1 MYKVSAEK
9 VILER
14 LIIKYASRQK
24 EAGLWNNLK
33 ALVASTPLVFAA
45 LTADQQEAL
54 AEEGFTIQAGLSD
67 GHFGIVAGPSM
78 VTHILGHHE
87 VDQFSGVPSGP
98 HDPLHGLHMVVEAI
112 KHAVDDVEGK
122 VVKGPPTL
130 ESDLKLVAEMARTE
144 PKPSLLAQLKLP
156 GFKNL
161 LALNMAKPSNSS
173 SSRGSGGSG
182 GFKKRPENGR
192 IKAVRG

>member
-1 MYKVSAEK
+1 MRKVSADRI
-9 VILER
+9 VIER

-54 AEEGFTIQAGLSD
+54 ADDGFTVQAGYSD

-87 VDQFSGVPSGP
+87 VDQFSGVPSSP
-98 HDPLHGLHMVVEAI
+98 HNPLHGLYVVIEAV
-112 KHAVDDVEGK
+112 KHAVDDVGGK
-122 VVKGPPTL
+122 VVQGPPTL
-130 ESDLKLVAEMARTE
+130 ESDLKLVAEMARNE

-156 GFKNL
+156 VFQNL
-161 LALNMAKPSNSS
+161 LALNMAKPSSSSSS
-173 SSRGSGGSG
+173 SSRGSGG
-182 GFKKRPENGR
+182 FKKKPENNR